1 MLGNLPGAILPG
13 QTITG
18 LETRRA
24 ATRVKSRRMYFS
36 AKRVLDVTTTL
47 VSAPLLLP
55 LVGCLA
61 LIVSRDGGRAFYGQA
76 RLGKDGTVFRIWKLR
91 SMVPDA
97 DARLEEYLAQ
107 NPVARQEWESTQK
120 LRHDP
125 RITALG
131 RYLRKYSLD
140 ELPQFWNV
148 LLGQMSLVGPRPM
161 FPEQKP
167 LYPGTAYFDVRP
179 GLTGLWQVSERN
191 RCSFAERADYDTVYA
206 RTMSLR
212 TDFMILLR
220 TVAVVMRGT
229 GC

>member
-1 MLGNLPGAILPG
+1 
-13 QTITG
+13 
-18 LETRRA
+18 
-24 ATRVKSRRMYFS
+24 MYFS

-107 NPVARQEWESTQK
+107 DPAARQEWESTQK

-125 RITALG
+125 RITTLG

>member
-1 MLGNLPGAILPG
+1 
-13 QTITG
+13 
-18 LETRRA
+18 
-24 ATRVKSRRMYFS
+24 MYFS